1 MSNPLVGQM
10 CVWKLLVRNNCQHV
24 QINRPLR
31 RHERIHKTLMQ
42 IFGIIKIKQGHL
54 QN

>member
-10 CVWKLLVRNNCQHV
+10 CVWKLFVLNNCQHV
-24 QINRPLR
+24 QINRSLR
-31 RHERIHKTLMQ
+31 RHDRIHKTPMQ